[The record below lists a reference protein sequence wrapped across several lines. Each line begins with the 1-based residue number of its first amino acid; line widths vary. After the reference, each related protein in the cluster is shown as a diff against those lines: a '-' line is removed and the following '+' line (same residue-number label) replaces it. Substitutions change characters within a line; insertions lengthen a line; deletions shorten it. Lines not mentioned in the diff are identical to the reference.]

1 MTEEE
6 RKQVYQALLAR
17 SKNGKLGKDYTKE
30 VATQFGHDRRAV
42 QRLWQRGKIALAN
55 NIPVDLG
62 SRKRGRVGRKASPVN
77 LEVLRN
83 IPLKERMTIED
94 VCAKLNMSKCTIIK
108 YLKKGLLR
116 RHSSSIKPYL
126 TQANKTSRLKWC
138 VDMVKRDLLADP
150 RFKDL
155 YDFVFID
162 EKWFFLYQKSEKYYL
177 LPDEEDAY
185 RTCKNKNYIPKIM
198 FLCVVARPRFRDGNC
213 IFDGRIRCFPLVR
226 YEPAMRGNERT
237 GRVRGDMI
245 MKPITSITR

>member
-17 SKNGKLGKDYTKE
+17 SKNGKLGKDDMKE

-94 VCAKLNMSKCTIIK
+94 VCAKLNMSK
-108 YLKKGLLR
+108 
-116 RHSSSIKPYL
+116 
-126 TQANKTSRLKWC
+126 
-138 VDMVKRDLLADP
+138 
-150 RFKDL
+150 
-155 YDFVFID
+155 
-162 EKWFFLYQKSEKYYL
+162 
-177 LPDEEDAY
+177 
-185 RTCKNKNYIPKIM
+185 
-198 FLCVVARPRFRDGNC
+198 
-213 IFDGRIRCFPLVR
+213 
-226 YEPAMRGNERT
+226 
-237 GRVRGDMI
+237 
-245 MKPITSITR
+245 

>member
-1 MTEEE
+1 
-6 RKQVYQALLAR
+6 LLAR
-17 SKNGKLGKDYTKE
+17 SKNGKLGKDDTKE

-42 QRLWQRGKIALAN
+42 QHLWQRGKIALAN

-162 EKWFFLYQKSEKYYL
+162 EKWFFLYQKSENYYL

-185 RTCKNKNYIPKIM
+185 RTCKNKSYIPKIM

-213 IFDGRIRCFPLVR
+213 IFDGRIVELVIFHLF
-226 YEPAMRGNERT
+226 
-237 GRVRGDMI
+237 DMN
-245 MKPITSITR
+245 RL

>member
-1 MTEEE
+1 MPEEV
-6 RKQVYQALLAR
+6 RKQVYQALLKR
-17 SKNGKLGKDYTKE
+17 SNDGKLGKNDTKE
-30 VATQFGHDRRAV
+30 VAAQFGLHIRAV
-42 QRLWQRGKIALAN
+42 QRLWKQGKIALAN

-62 SRKRGRVGRKASPVN
+62 SRKRGRVGRKASPIN

-155 YDFVFID
+155 YDFVSID
-162 EKWFFLYQKSEKYYL
+162 EKWFFLY
-177 LPDEEDAY
+177 
-185 RTCKNKNYIPKIM
+185 
-198 FLCVVARPRFRDGNC
+198 
-213 IFDGRIRCFPLVR
+213 
-226 YEPAMRGNERT
+226 
-237 GRVRGDMI
+237 
-245 MKPITSITR
+245 